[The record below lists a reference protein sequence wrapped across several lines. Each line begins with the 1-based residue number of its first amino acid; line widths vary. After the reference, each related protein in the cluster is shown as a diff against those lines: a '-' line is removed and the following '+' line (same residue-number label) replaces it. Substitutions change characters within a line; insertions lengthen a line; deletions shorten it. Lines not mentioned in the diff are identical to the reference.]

1 MGEQQVGVDSAPVSP
16 EFPQRAGFTRRALL
30 VGAVLV
36 PLNVYWVVQMER
48 ILYLGWPTG
57 ISLFFNAVFTLLLL
71 QVLNLALRRLRPA
84 IAFSQGEL
92 LLIYSMVCVGSAIA
106 GISFMQNLMPLF
118 TYSFRM
124 ASPENKWD
132 EILNPYMPEW
142 LTVQQPTVI
151 RGFYEG
157 GMSFYQLHI
166 VGAWLGPV
174 AMWTVFIVALLL
186 MMLCI
191 NVLLHQRWL
200 TNEHLACP
208 LISLPIQISDHRGR
222 LFGQKLFWLGF
233 GPVAALVTWNSFA
246 ALYPILPK
254 VSLSPADLAESL
266 RSRPWSAI
274 DWMPVTFD
282 PTFIGIGYLMPT
294 DFLFS
299 SWFFYL
305 FWKAQFV
312 LSDALG
318 LFGGNVYGEQGGTDF
333 PHARLQCAGAYI
345 LFAIYSTWLARRYL
359 AQVYHVIVGVPT
371 KLRDDQEPLSYR
383 LAALGIIGGLTGLI
397 GFSMA
402 MGMRFWVS
410 TAFFLIYCILAI
422 GITRMRA
429 QFGAPVHDLH
439 FTGPEVILTSLFGT
453 QSFPKQDLI
462 GLAFHYWYNR
472 AYTSHPMPHQME
484 AMKMQDHVAGTS
496 KGVVVALMLAAL
508 IGTVACF
515 GSFLHIDYD
524 IGAEAHGY
532 NVNTFPIL
540 QGWLRA
546 PQGPEWATMP
556 AMGVGLGFAF
566 FLQTM
571 RMRYVNWPFHPL
583 GYAVSGSVV
592 MNIVWMPLL
601 IAWAL
606 KSLITKF
613 GGHRLYQKFV
623 PIFLGAIMGDFVV
636 LSIRTIVGITL
647 HLPAWSF

>member
-1 MGEQQVGVDSAPVSP
+1 MNEQQVGVDPAPVSP

-30 VGAVLV
+30 VGAVLI

-48 ILYLGWPTG
+48 IRYLAGPTAF
-57 ISLFFNAVFTLLLL
+57 SLLFNAVFTLLLL

-92 LLIYSMVCVGSAIA
+92 LLIYSMVCVGTAIV
-106 GISFMQNLMPLF
+106 GNDFVQSLIPLF
-118 TYSFRM
+118 TYSFWM

-157 GMSFYQLHI
+157 GMSFYQPHI
-166 VGAWLGPV
+166 IGAWLGPV
-174 AMWTVFIVALLL
+174 AMWTAFIMALLL
-186 MMLCI
+186 VMLCI
-191 NVLLHQRWL
+191 NVLLRQRWL

-208 LISLPIQISDHRGR
+208 LVSLPVQISDHRGR

-233 GPVAALVTWNSFA
+233 GLVAALGIWNSFA
-246 ALYPILPK
+246 VLYPSLPE
-254 VSLSPADLAESL
+254 VSLTPIDLAESL

-274 DWMPVTFD
+274 SWMPVTFD
-282 PTFIGIGYLMPT
+282 PFVIGMGYLMPT

-318 LFGGNVYGEQGGTDF
+318 LFGSGDVGGVRVGF
-333 PHARLQCAGAYI
+333 PYARLQCAGAYI
-345 LFAIYSTWLARRYL
+345 LFAIYSAWLARGYL
-359 AQVYHVIVGVPT
+359 AQVYRVIVGVPT

-397 GFSMA
+397 WFSMA

-410 TAFFLIYCILAI
+410 AAFFLIYCILVI
-422 GITRMRA
+422 SITRMRA

-439 FTGPEVILTSLFGT
+439 FTGPEMILTSLFGT
-453 QSFPKQDLI
+453 QSFTKQDLI

-472 AYTSHPMPHQME
+472 AHRSDPMPHQME
-484 AMKMQDHVAGTS
+484 AMKMQDRVAGTS
-496 KGVVVALMLAAL
+496 KGVVLALMLAAL
-508 IGTVACF
+508 IGTVAGF
-515 GSFLHIDYD
+515 WSFLHIDYNV
-524 IGAEAHGY
+524 GAETHGY
-532 NVNTFPIL
+532 NVNTFSIL

-546 PQGPEWATMP
+546 PQGPQWATIP

-583 GYAVSGSVV
+583 AYAVTGSYM
-592 MNIVWMPLL
+592 MNVVWMPLF
-601 IAWAL
+601 IAWVL

-623 PIFLGAIMGDFVV
+623 PIFLGVIMGDFVIQ
-636 LSIRTIVGITL
+636 SIRTIVGIAL
-647 HLPAWSF
+647 HLPSWSF